1 MPGVFAIQN
10 TAGSRAP
17 WRRIAI
23 VAVISALVVVAVN
36 VILVHWLAGPANA
49 ERNESAQAEE
59 RSREAVRSEL
69 PLTPSSAADA
79 DTRDKITDESADAP
93 HQAYPP
99 ATKAL
104 APALPPTVTI
114 KRLEPAEP
122 QEGESLDVSLEAD
135 GPESAGLR
143 YQYRVKPGGKWLS
156 AENGRIKLSP
166 LRAGPL

>member
-1 MPGVFAIQN
+1 MPGVFATQN
-10 TAGSRAP
+10 AAGSRAP

-23 VAVISALVVVAVN
+23 VAGVTAVVVVAVN
-36 VILVHWLAGPANA
+36 VILIQWLAAPANS

-59 RSREAVRSEL
+59 KSSETVRSDL
-69 PLTPSSAADA
+69 PLTPAPAADA
-79 DTRDKITDESADAP
+79 DTPDKLTDESPDAP

-122 QEGESLDVSLEAD
+122 
-135 GPESAGLR
+135 
-143 YQYRVKPGGKWLS
+143 K
-156 AENGRIKLSP
+156 
-166 LRAGPL
+166 